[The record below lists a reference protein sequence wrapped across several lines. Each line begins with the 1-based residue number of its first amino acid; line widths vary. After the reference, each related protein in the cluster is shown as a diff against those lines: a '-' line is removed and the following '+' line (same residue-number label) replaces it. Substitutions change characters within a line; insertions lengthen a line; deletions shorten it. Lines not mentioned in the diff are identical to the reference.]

1 MSSPTRTR
9 LIVAALVVAATMV
22 LAYTVARPAD
32 PVSREARRA
41 APAVPVVDVATVAA
55 APRLLFRHAAID
67 ANYNHLSLAPLDAPN
82 APDNRGI
89 AYKKRVGSGLA
100 PWRFYALE
108 LETMIERPI
117 AAETRS
123 IDDQLEWLDDTH
135 VLNGV
140 HRSSQSAMMDVWVAP
155 IGPGEAAQPFLSDA
169 ESPVIVR

>member
-9 LIVAALVVAATMV
+9 LIVAALVVAATVV

-82 APDNRGI
+82 ARRAVTPLECERRSAPAKRRGCFWPTP
-89 AYKKRVGSGLA
+89 SH
-100 PWRFYALE
+100 
-108 LETMIERPI
+108 
-117 AAETRS
+117 
-123 IDDQLEWLDDTH
+123 Q
-135 VLNGV
+135 
-140 HRSSQSAMMDVWVAP
+140 
-155 IGPGEAAQPFLSDA
+155 
-169 ESPVIVR
+169 

>member
-82 APDNRGI
+82 ARRGD
-89 AYKKRVGSGLA
+89 
-100 PWRFYALE
+100 
-108 LETMIERPI
+108 
-117 AAETRS
+117 AARM
-123 IDDQLEWLDDTH
+123 
-135 VLNGV
+135 
-140 HRSSQSAMMDVWVAP
+140 RAP
-155 IGPGEAAQPFLSDA
+155 IGPGEAARLFLADA